1 MLFLKKKKKRN
12 VLLPQTR
19 IQIQEKEGK
28 IKRTNEE
35 KEEAKED
42 NDDPS
47 TQ

>member
-1 MLFLKKKKKRN
+1 MFL
-12 VLLPQTR
+12 LLQTR

-35 KEEAKED
+35 KEEAKEED

>member
-1 MLFLKKKKKRN
+1 MFL
-12 VLLPQTR
+12 LLQTR

-35 KEEAKED
+35 KEEAKEEED